1 VRAVRLVVWSAG
13 AALSTVMLMGAIRGG
28 DVLAWYGRGDA
39 FSPATGNVFLVPPDQ
54 AAAGYAGALVALTL
68 GVLVWERRPDSRTG
82 ILLTAFALTGTLT
95 DPIVFPGSRLAMTV
109 GLATFGLTGA
119 LAAHLILSYPT
130 GRFTSRLERGFVAI
144 GYGFALV
151 YAAPLLL
158 FYSPQTP
165 HEQWF
170 PECLSCAEPLTHV
183 AWHDVTGLKHALDG
197 VQVVLIVLFM
207 ALLLRKLVRAVPVA
221 RNVALPL
228 AVVAFVA
235 AARFALLIG
244 LRLFAPSSDVL
255 TSPAWFWSGTFTGL
269 AITLA
274 LSAGLLWG
282 GAGRGAV
289 ADLVVELERTP
300 PGSVRGALAR
310 ALGDP
315 SLELALWLPERAAYV
330 DAKGRPLTLPPNG
343 SDRAVTVLGPA
354 EAPVAALVHDP
365 ALLERPA
372 LLTAAGA
379 AARFAL
385 ENERLQA
392 ELRLQLAEVHASRAR
407 IVEAGEEERRRLER
421 DLHDGAQQRLLS
433 LGLALQLAR
442 SELGPRPNG
451 AATLL
456 GEAEAE
462 LAAALE
468 ELRAL
473 AQGIHPAVLTEH
485 GLGPALRTLAARSP
499 LPVEIRHVPDERLPA
514 PVEAAAYFVVSEAL
528 ANVAKHAH
536 ASAAFVSIARR
547 ADSLEVEVQ
556 DDGVGGAEP
565 RAGSGLAGLADR
577 VHTLEGRLTIESK
590 PGHGTCLRA
599 KIPYAPVA
607 AER

>member
-1 VRAVRLVVWSAG
+1 
-13 AALSTVMLMGAIRGG
+13 
-28 DVLAWYGRGDA
+28 
-39 FSPATGNVFLVPPDQ
+39 
-54 AAAGYAGALVALTL
+54 
-68 GVLVWERRPDSRTG
+68 
-82 ILLTAFALTGTLT
+82 
-95 DPIVFPGSRLAMTV
+95 
-109 GLATFGLTGA
+109 
-119 LAAHLILSYPT
+119 
-130 GRFTSRLERGFVAI
+130 
-144 GYGFALV
+144 
-151 YAAPLLL
+151 
-158 FYSPQTP
+158 
-165 HEQWF
+165 
-170 PECLSCAEPLTHV
+170 
-183 AWHDVTGLKHALDG
+183 
-197 VQVVLIVLFM
+197 
-207 ALLLRKLVRAVPVA
+207 
-221 RNVALPL
+221 
-228 AVVAFVA
+228 
-235 AARFALLIG
+235 
-244 LRLFAPSSDVL
+244 
-255 TSPAWFWSGTFTGL
+255 
-269 AITLA
+269 
-274 LSAGLLWG
+274 
-282 GAGRGAV
+282 
-289 ADLVVELERTP
+289 
-300 PGSVRGALAR
+300 
-310 ALGDP
+310 
-315 SLELALWLPERAAYV
+315 
-330 DAKGRPLTLPPNG
+330 
-343 SDRAVTVLGPA
+343 VTVLGPA

-379 AARFAL
+379 AARLAL

-407 IVEAGEEERRRLER
+407 IVEAGEEQRRRLER

-442 SELGPRPNG
+442 SELEPRANG

-473 AQGIHPAVLTEH
+473 AQGIHPAVLTEN
-485 GLGPALRTLAARSP
+485 GLGPALRTLAARSS

-536 ASAAFVSIARR
+536 ASAAFVSVARR
-547 ADSLEVEVQ
+547 GDSVEVEVE

-565 RAGSGLAGLADR
+565 RSGSGLAGLADR

>member
-1 VRAVRLVVWSAG
+1 
-13 AALSTVMLMGAIRGG
+13 
-28 DVLAWYGRGDA
+28 
-39 FSPATGNVFLVPPDQ
+39 
-54 AAAGYAGALVALTL
+54 
-68 GVLVWERRPDSRTG
+68 
-82 ILLTAFALTGTLT
+82 
-95 DPIVFPGSRLAMTV
+95 
-109 GLATFGLTGA
+109 
-119 LAAHLILSYPT
+119 
-130 GRFTSRLERGFVAI
+130 
-144 GYGFALV
+144 
-151 YAAPLLL
+151 
-158 FYSPQTP
+158 
-165 HEQWF
+165 
-170 PECLSCAEPLTHV
+170 
-183 AWHDVTGLKHALDG
+183 
-197 VQVVLIVLFM
+197 
-207 ALLLRKLVRAVPVA
+207 
-221 RNVALPL
+221 
-228 AVVAFVA
+228 
-235 AARFALLIG
+235 
-244 LRLFAPSSDVL
+244 VL

-300 PGSVRGALAR
+300 PGSVRAALAR

-330 DAKGRPLTLPPNG
+330 DAKGRPLTLPPNA

-547 ADSLEVEVQ
+547 GDSLEVEVQ

-590 PGHGTCLRA
+590 LGHGTCLRA
-599 KIPYAPVA
+599 NIPYVPVT